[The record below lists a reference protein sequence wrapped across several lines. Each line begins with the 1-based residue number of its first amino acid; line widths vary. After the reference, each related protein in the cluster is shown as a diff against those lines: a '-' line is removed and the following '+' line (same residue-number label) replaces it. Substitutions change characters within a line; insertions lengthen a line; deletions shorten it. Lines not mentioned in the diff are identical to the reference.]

1 MPQTTR
7 LACTEKQSWVGLS
20 HFWKT
25 YTLYLFAICDTDLQ
39 SGCHIFGRL
48 TGAEIWLGDQAEAK
62 CRCGRKI
69 KTQSDIFCK
78 LHRQNRLQL
87 FPTRKPN
94 ETSQEATLPSHT
106 LLFGHCDFHA
116 YNTEQSE
123 RNDQWIFGDVWWELY
138 PTTPPHGRE
147 VKVDVWSGRKL
158 EGMMGAGSWYGS
170 CIYTQSYTHRLARG
184 ANLHKMCFG
193 QHNIHRKTFI
203 CWDPPDGLI

>member
-1 MPQTTR
+1 M
-7 LACTEKQSWVGLS
+7 GLS

-87 FPTRKPN
+87 CPTRKPN
-94 ETSQEATLPSHT
+94 ETSQELQRLHSNLTHYCLVIVISTHIILNKVKEMINEFSAMSDGNCIQQRPP
-106 LLFGHCDFHA
+106 
-116 YNTEQSE
+116 TE
-123 RNDQWIFGDVWWELY
+123 
-138 PTTPPHGRE
+138 
-147 VKVDVWSGRKL
+147 RKL
-158 EGMMGAGSWYGS
+158 RWMYGVGGS
-170 CIYTQSYTHRLARG
+170 
-184 ANLHKMCFG
+184 
-193 QHNIHRKTFI
+193 
-203 CWDPPDGLI
+203 